1 MKQENS
7 QQLQAIKNDYI
18 KLEIRFNEERENYHK
33 LTRTLLQL
41 LGSNDGIEEDV
52 KRIRQLLETEPGISG
67 ANLEE
72 VLESLRHKML
82 FTEFSAEENKVR
94 QNKDFYLIQKIDI
107 LSGLL
112 TQIMQ
117 KMLEEFY
124 PLSDALLVKADGL
137 SKKLNKDEEIDRL
150 SPAFLTY
157 IDELKTKIAD
167 EHEYIACTVMELFR
181 QFRNLEETVFREL
194 SLHERT
200 SGLSAFEKKFD
211 DEYSSLIES
220 INPKAT
226 ISNIRKAVVN
236 KFELIKGAI
245 SLWKKKEAEKAQ
257 ATNHYITRLR
267 SKINNV
273 ERDAKKLTFIAKR
286 FQQEASTDKLTGLH
300 AKHTIDVELK
310 NLLKNFHENNEP
322 FSVILFD
329 VDKFKQINDSYGHVA
344 GDTVLAQV
352 ATCLKESFR
361 PDDFLARFGG
371 DEFIAIIEGFNREM
385 AETRLDIFRENLKK
399 RKFKSRRK
407 GDVLVTISAGIVV
420 PKQGDTVQTILER
433 ADRAMYMD
441 KKITLPSIHS
451 TSA

>member
-1 MKQENS
+1 M
-7 QQLQAIKNDYI
+7 
-18 KLEIRFNEERENYHK
+18 
-33 LTRTLLQL
+33 
-41 LGSNDGIEEDV
+41 
-52 KRIRQLLETEPGISG
+52 
-67 ANLEE
+67 
-72 VLESLRHKML
+72 
-82 FTEFSAEENKVR
+82 
-94 QNKDFYLIQKIDI
+94 
-107 LSGLL
+107 
-112 TQIMQ
+112 
-117 KMLEEFY
+117 
-124 PLSDALLVKADGL
+124 
-137 SKKLNKDEEIDRL
+137 
-150 SPAFLTY
+150 
-157 IDELKTKIAD
+157 
-167 EHEYIACTVMELFR
+167 
-181 QFRNLEETVFREL
+181 
-194 SLHERT
+194 
-200 SGLSAFEKKFD
+200 
-211 DEYSSLIES
+211 
-220 INPKAT
+220 
-226 ISNIRKAVVN
+226 VN

-310 NLLKNFHENNEP
+310 NLLKNFHENNEL